1 MECSCYNMDSSRVSD
16 PRGRDPTQKWKPQS
30 VFYNLLSEVTCC
42 RFYYIIILYFIIYI
56 LVTYST
62 GTVWEGTI

>member
-1 MECSCYNMDSSRVSD
+1 MECSYHNMDSSRVSD

-42 RFYYIIILYFIIYI
+42 RFYYIIFYYIYI

-62 GTVWEGTI
+62 GTVWKGTI